1 VALPIWKA
9 DCRHFRGDVPCEPHK
24 REGVHCAD
32 CPHYDPVDSRI
43 LIIKLGAIGD
53 VIRTTPIL
61 HRLRRDFPRSHVTW
75 LTDFPEVVPKS
86 AVDQVMTPALRDLLR
101 VGITEFNLLLN
112 LDKDYV
118 ACALAVRIPARIKK
132 GFILRDGLPA
142 PADDDARA
150 KFAAGIFDDVSKAN
164 RKSYVDEIFEI
175 AGWRWEGEEYILDRP
190 AARAARLTSPR
201 PRVGLNTGCGGR
213 WISRLWPEEHWIE
226 LARELR
232 QRGLGVILLGGEAED
247 ERNRRIA
254 AASGAEYAGH
264 FPLAE
269 FIDLVDQT
277 DLVVSAVTMAMHI
290 AIGLRKPLVLFNNI
304 FNRHEFELY
313 GRGIILEP
321 SIPCDCYYQPVCPK
335 ECMRSI
341 EVSRVVEASLRLAG
355 ASQPASRPAPT
366 PPAPSPPGPTSRP
379 RQPSRS

>member
-1 VALPIWKA
+1 VTLPIWKA

-24 REGVHCAD
+24 REGVHSAD
-32 CPHYDPVDSRI
+32 CPHYDAIESRI
-43 LIIKLGAIGD
+43 LIVKLVAIWD

-75 LTDFPEVVPKS
+75 LTDFPAVVPTS
-86 AVDQVMTPALRDLLR
+86 AVDQVMTPALPDLLR
-101 VGITEFNLLLN
+101 VGITEFDLLLN
-112 LDKDYV
+112 LDKDPV
-118 ACALAVRIPARIKK
+118 ACALAVRIPARTKK

-164 RKSYVDEIFEI
+164 RKSYVEEIFEI
-175 AGWRWEGEEYILDRP
+175 AGWRWEGEEYILDRTEVD
-190 AARAARLTSPR
+190 RTWRLTSPR
-201 PRVGLNTGCGGR
+201 PRVGLNTGCGRKWTAG
-213 WISRLWPEEHWIE
+213 LWPEENWIQ

-232 QRGLGVILLGGEAED
+232 QSGLGVILLGGEAEE

-254 AASGAEYAGH
+254 GASGAEYPGH

-290 AIGLRKPLVLFNNI
+290 AIGLRKQLVLFNNI

-313 GRGIILEP
+313 GRGLILEP
-321 SIPCDCYYQPVCPK
+321 SIPCDCYYKPSCPK

-341 EVSRVVEASLRLAG
+341 EVPRVLEACLRLA
-355 ASQPASRPAPT
+355 ATPEARSR
-366 PPAPSPPGPTSRP
+366 APSQS
-379 RQPSRS
+379 SRS

>member
-1 VALPIWKA
+1 MPKLERESVTLPIWKA

-32 CPHYDPVDSRI
+32 CPHYDAIESRI
-43 LIIKLGAIGD
+43 LIIKLGTIGD

-75 LTDFPEVVPKS
+75 LTDFPAVVPTS
-86 AVDQVMTPALRDLLR
+86 AVDQVMTPALPDLLR
-101 VGITEFNLLLN
+101 VGITEFDLLLN
-112 LDKDYV
+112 LDKDPV
-118 ACALAVRIPARIKK
+118 ACALAVRIPARTKK

-164 RKSYVDEIFEI
+164 RKSYVEEIFEI
-175 AGWRWEGEEYILDRP
+175 AGWRWEGEEYILDRTEVD
-190 AARAARLTSPR
+190 RTWRLTSPR

-213 WISRLWPEEHWIE
+213 WTSRLWPEENWIQ

-232 QRGLGVILLGGEAED
+232 QSGLGVILLGGEAEE

-254 AASGAEYAGH
+254 GASGAEYPGH

-290 AIGLRKPLVLFNNI
+290 AIGLRKQLVLFNNI

-313 GRGIILEP
+313 GRGLILEP
-321 SIPCDCYYQPVCPK
+321 SIPCDCYYKPSCPK

-341 EVSRVVEASLRLAG
+341 EVPRVLEACLRLA
-355 ASQPASRPAPT
+355 ATPEARSR
-366 PPAPSPPGPTSRP
+366 APSQS
-379 RQPSRS
+379 SRS